1 MKCPS
6 TGASVLGWTITF
18 PFQFLIAQ
26 WAGWNGVDPGGSAK
40 EKSKYSA
47 RVCCREELAAL
58 QLTHFEHKEQL
69 YLNKTIFIVESL
81 EKLVIQFCFPPKM
94 GLCWAGHRE
103 RWAEVGRQGG
113 EAAGRLYSAPLSVL
127 SSGHCCQHWPQKGW
141 SPQGFCPAGFRAVCR
156 CALPAE
162 EPHLHME
169 DLYLPSTPWAMEVSV
184 QLQWMQRMPQLT

>member
-6 TGASVLGWTITF
+6 TGASVLGWMIKF

-40 EKSKYSA
+40 EKSKCSA
-47 RVCCREELAAL
+47 RACCREELTAL
-58 QLTHFEHKEQL
+58 QLIHFEHKEQL
-69 YLNKTIFIVESL
+69 YLNKAIFIAKSL

-94 GLCWAGHRE
+94 GLGWAGHRE
-103 RWAEVGRQGG
+103 IWEGREG
-113 EAAGRLYSAPLSVL
+113 EAAGQLHSALLSVL
-127 SSGHCCQHWPQKGW
+127 SNGHCCQHWHQEGW
-141 SPQGFCPAGFRAVCR
+141 CPQGFCPAGLRAVGS

-169 DLYLPSTPWAMEVSV
+169 DL
-184 QLQWMQRMPQLT
+184 